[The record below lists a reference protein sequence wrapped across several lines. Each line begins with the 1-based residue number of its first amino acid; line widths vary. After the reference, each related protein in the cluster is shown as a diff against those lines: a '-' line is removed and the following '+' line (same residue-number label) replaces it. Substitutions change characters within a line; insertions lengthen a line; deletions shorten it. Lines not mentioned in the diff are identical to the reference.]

1 MLKFHSGKIHK
12 YLSGGCDGL
21 LIFSIKEFI
30 HSRHELVPDLYFYFP
45 VDLVPDI
52 IVIIY
57 PYAGQIPD
65 IWLLQYI
72 TIPLDLLK
80 SITGKQFY

>member
-1 MLKFHSGKIHK
+1 MDCIYSILNNKGLINRMDEHLIIHK

-57 PYAGQIPD
+57 PYAG
-65 IWLLQYI
+65 
-72 TIPLDLLK
+72 
-80 SITGKQFY
+80 